1 MLVSTPPPTLRWT
14 QANRTVG
21 PRTKIATKKII
32 ASASANP
39 TCREVS
45 CSSSSIDWFV
55 AINSAR
61 VPIESD
67 WPSTR
72 IPRRN
77 GLAKSGWRLAIES
90 MWWDSTWTSPAGLR
104 TATAQWSAPRIITPS
119 TTAWP
124 P

>member
-1 MLVSTPPPTLRWT
+1 MSTPPPMLRWT

-21 PRTKIATKKII
+21 PRTKIATKKTM

-39 TCREVS
+39 TCRDVS

-55 AINSAR
+55 AISSAR

-67 WPSTR
+67 WPRTR

-77 GLAKSGWRLAIES
+77 GLAKSG
-90 MWWDSTWTSPAGLR
+90 
-104 TATAQWSAPRIITPS
+104 
-119 TTAWP
+119 
-124 P
+124 